1 MIRCPLEEVLIP
13 GNIVEVTSNSKVK
26 MGVILS
32 NNQVAYFKNSNGYDK
47 ISSLIWRNNHDDD
60 DYYISRVYAPGYGFT
75 IDGERDTNDLNCIYC
90 RYPRYPYEVIDGV
103 EYEMVYGGETFICKN
118 MKLFGED
125 VVAYKVDGYDTIK
138 VVNVREFENDQVEE
152 LVITE
157 EGSEYDY

>member
-1 MIRCPLEEVLIP
+1 MIRCPLEEALIP
-13 GNIVEVTSNSKVK
+13 GTIVEVTSNSKVK

-47 ISSLIWRNNHDDD
+47 ISSLIWRNNHDED
-60 DYYISRVYAPGYGFT
+60 DYYISRVYAPVYGFT
-75 IDGERDTNDLNCIYC
+75 FDGEGNDLNCIYC
-90 RYPRYPYEVIDGV
+90 KCPRYPDEVIDGV

-152 LVITE
+152 LIITE
-157 EGSEYDY
+157 ESIEYDY

>member
-1 MIRCPLEEVLIP
+1 MIRCPLEEALIP
-13 GNIVEVTSNSKVK
+13 GTIVEVTSNSKVK

-47 ISSLIWRNNHDDD
+47 ISSLIWRNNHDED
-60 DYYISRVYAPGYGFT
+60 DYYISRVYAPVYGFT
-75 IDGERDTNDLNCIYC
+75 FDGEGNDLNCIYC
-90 RYPRYPYEVIDGV
+90 KCPRYPDEVIDGV

-138 VVNVREFENDQVEE
+138 VVNVCEFENDQVKE

-157 EGSEYDY
+157 ESIEYDY

>member
-1 MIRCPLEEVLIP
+1 MIRCPLEEALIP
-13 GNIVEVTSNSKVK
+13 GTIVEVTSNSKVK

-47 ISSLIWRNNHDDD
+47 ISSLIWRNNHDED
-60 DYYISRVYAPGYGFT
+60 DYYISRVYAPVYGFT
-75 IDGERDTNDLNCIYC
+75 FDGEGNDLNCIYC
-90 RYPRYPYEVIDGV
+90 KCPRYPDEVIDGV